1 MTTELEGRMQTM
13 CNMSQGIAEINFEKG
28 INQGI
33 EQGIVK
39 ERLDNLKRMIKA
51 GVIKDQ
57 IILCGYTEEILETEK
72 EVCVNV

>member
-1 MTTELEGRMQTM
+1 M
-13 CNMSQGIAEINFEKG
+13 CNWSQGIAEINFEKG
-28 INQGI
+28 IKQGI

-57 IILCGYTEEILETEK
+57 IILCGYTEEEILETERDL
-72 EVCVNV
+72 CVNV